1 MKPSNLLLM
10 LFLYGLLAQAQQK
23 VDSTD
28 IYYKHLRLGE
38 VIVTGLT
45 GDSRLRDMGRNL
57 SIRLIVPII

>member
-1 MKPSNLLLM
+1 MKLLYITSLLLC
-10 LFLYGLLAQAQQK
+10 LCISAHSQETT
-23 VDSTD
+23 DSTD

>member
-10 LFLYGLLAQAQQK
+10 LFLYGLSAQAQQK

-45 GDSRLRDMGRNL
+45 GDSRLRDMGAT
-57 SIRLIVPII
+57 